1 MGVASEQ
8 IRVSEAV
15 KRKIDRRRRPGES
28 YNDVLERL
36 LSGTAD
42 ADFHDGFG
50 LLTDEQADSIRERR
64 EAAKEER
71 KHRMRGLDD
80 P

>member
-15 KRKIDRRRRPGES
+15 KRRLDRRRRPGES

-36 LSGTAD
+36 LSGAGD

-50 LLTDEQADSIRERR
+50 MLSDGQAGWIRKRR
-64 EAAKEER
+64 ETAREER
-71 KHRMRGLDD
+71 KRRTRRQEDR
-80 P
+80 